1 MRVDPSQLSAQTS
14 ADGGGAGGR
23 LAEDQQRTAR
33 LADAR
38 VAPVGVILVTAV
50 VVVMGLIVRVVRRR
64 RRVMTTTTRTT
75 S

>member
-1 MRVDPSQLSAQTS
+1 MRVDPSQLGAQTS

-23 LAEDQQRTAR
+23 LAEDKQRTAR

-38 VAPVGVILVTAV
+38 IAPVGMILVTAV

-64 RRVMTTTTRTT
+64 VMTTTTRTT

>member
-1 MRVDPSQLSAQTS
+1 MRVDSSQLGAQTS

-38 VAPVGVILVTAV
+38 IAPIGVILVTAV

-64 RRVMTTTTRTT
+64 VMTTTTRTT